1 MIIDKTGLT
10 YLNRMYSA
18 AYNKGFKRTETN
30 WEKVASLQPSSSAV
44 NDYTWLE
51 GFPQLQE
58 WIGDRVVKNLVER
71 GYSIVNKDYEGTVE
85 VPRNKILDDQYG
97 QYSVR
102 FEDMGYAAK
111 RHPDELVFDLL
122 GSAFST
128 LCYDGQYM
136 VDTDHPVAGGTVSND
151 GGGSG
156 AKWFLL
162 DTRRPLKPLVYQKR
176 QDYNLVTPNA
186 VIEAELFHRK
196 KFIYGCDGRGNVGF
210 GFWQQMWGSQD
221 TLNATNFDAAVAA
234 MMLFESEEGR
244 TLGISPNILVVG
256 PSNRALA
263 RALIEN
269 EKTASGATNTNYKE
283 VDLLVVPELG

>member
-151 GGGSG
+151 GGGAG

-162 DTRRPLKPLVYQKR
+162 DTRRPLKPLIYQKR
-176 QDYNLVTPNA
+176 QDYNLITPNA

-210 GFWQQMWGSQD
+210 GFWQQIWGSQD

-256 PSNRALA
+256 PSNRAAA

-269 EKTASGATNTNYKE
+269 EKNASGATNTNYKE